1 MKNDS
6 ALPTDSQSVEESG
19 TQASQVSK
27 PPVAV
32 EIEFDC
38 IPLRSVSRFD
48 VPMDASPGLER
59 LATRLRDCAQKH
71 GTHNAYFLARG
82 LCTFGLTNDPLIGQL
97 QFRFDGAVV
106 TDEKDER
113 TKTADLQ
120 VSLKSE
126 TCNWLNQSI
135 VEWFEQTVCR
145 AVEVEFDKYIQA
157 GDLAKTHKRLAE
169 IEQREKDSGGYLGMY
184 L

>member
-1 MKNDS
+1 MTNDPALQSDPKAIESSMTQSSEGSKSS
-6 ALPTDSQSVEESG
+6 AT
-19 TQASQVSK
+19 
-27 PPVAV
+27 V

-38 IPLRSVSRFD
+38 IPLRSVARFD
-48 VPMDASPGLER
+48 VPVDASPGLEQ
-59 LATRLRDCAQKH
+59 LTTRLRDCAQKH

-82 LCTFGLTNDPLIGQL
+82 KCNYGLTNDPMIGQL
-97 QFRFDGAVV
+97 RFRFDGVVV

-113 TKTADLQ
+113 TKTADLK
-120 VSLKSE
+120 VSLDSE
-126 TCNWLNQSI
+126 TCNWLHQSI

-157 GDLAKTHKRLAE
+157 GDLARTQKRLAE
-169 IEQREKDSGGYLGMY
+169 IEQQEKESGGFLGMY